1 MFCLCFTEHTKAH
14 ALCLWPYMQKNHICF
29 KHTLQLNCHK
39 PIGMKM
45 KINQVSLKVLWGKIT
60 DCGVLMVAS
69 IHLIEC
75 LWDYLLCAS
84 GVHVD
89 PCCPLTQLQ
98 WSLSLCPLKN
108 REITSIHAHTHTWA
122 IVFRFC
128 QSTLN
133 VHGTAGF
140 FRKHAWQSTSKQSLS
155 VLMTVFQ
162 NPVTFSFFLFRV
174 ILLFTVLFASLFC
187 LLFLLF
193 NVKFFFFFYGPTKNH
208 MRWQSVIQYFLL
220 SSICFPFT
228 KDYKKEKKCIWGFLF
243 C

>member
-1 MFCLCFTEHTKAH
+1 MGENHRLWGADGGVHPSDWVFVRLLT
-14 ALCLWPYMQKNHICF
+14 LCLWGPRRSMLSS
-29 KHTLQLNCHK
+29 HTT
-39 PIGMKM
+39 PAI
-45 KINQVSLKVLWGKIT
+45 
-60 DCGVLMVAS
+60 
-69 IHLIEC
+69 
-75 LWDYLLCAS
+75 
-84 GVHVD
+84 
-89 PCCPLTQLQ
+89 
-98 WSLSLCPLKN
+98 SLSLCPLKN